1 MFGLDM
7 LYLGVML
14 FSSITLYP
22 FETPLPSALESVTPI
37 GLHREWWRDDG
48 EGKCTFEG
56 VAVPYVRDWAEVV
69 QQGDREIVVP
79 AEPDKR
85 AAYAILVNRKLC
97 QGKAPEAILRA
108 GALIGARRGL
118 FDNEKKAIGASNF
131 AAGDLLQTPADKQ
144 PKWLAQVVGRI
155 ERVAA
160 AGDAK
165 AKAFLEAS
173 VSELDAAL
181 PARATGRRKEMVLP
195 TAGAAPA
202 SVTTPEVAGAATS
215 AETAAS
221 TAAK

>member
-37 GLHREWWRDDG
+37 SLHREWWREDG

-56 VAVPYVRDWAEVV
+56 VAVPYVRDWEEVV
-69 QQGDREIVVP
+69 QQGDREVVIP

-131 AAGDLLQTPADKQ
+131 AAGDLLQTPPDKQ
-144 PKWLAQVVGRI
+144 PKWLSQVVGRI

-160 AGDAK
+160 AGDVK
-165 AKAFLEAS
+165 AKAFLDTS
-173 VSELDAAL
+173 VAELDVAL
-181 PARATGRRKEMVLP
+181 PARAAGRKK
-195 TAGAAPA
+195 GAEEPMA
-202 SVTTPEVAGAATS
+202 SVGPAAVAASEASGPATS
-215 AETAAS
+215 V
-221 TAAK
+221 K

>member
-7 LYLGVML
+7 LYLGMML

-22 FETPLPSALESVTPI
+22 FETPLPSAMESVTPI
-37 GLHREWWRDDG
+37 SLHREWWRDDG

-56 VAVPYVRDWAEVV
+56 VAVPYARDWEEVV
-69 QQGDREIVVP
+69 KTADKEVVMP

-131 AAGDLLQTPADKQ
+131 AAGDLLQTPTDKQ
-144 PKWLAQVVGRI
+144 PKWLAQVVARV

-160 AGDAK
+160 AGDPK
-165 AKAFLEAS
+165 AKTFLQAS
-173 VSELDAAL
+173 TAELDAAL
-181 PARATGRRKEMVLP
+181 PARAAAQKKEAEPAVD
-195 TAGAAPA
+195 GAAP
-202 SVTTPEVAGAATS
+202 VAAVVSPVVEPAAPV
-215 AETAAS
+215 AN
-221 TAAK
+221 